1 MKNKIYSC
9 LFFFALTLV
18 GLSANRQYVPADM
31 SSIAT
36 NSFGS
41 VIATTDVC
49 CTQATVQSAF
59 EWVDD
64 NFPTNISKTNVYAT
78 QSFVSNNFYLASNP
92 SGFLNAAA
100 ASNLFYPRQTN
111 PSNYLQVVY
120 GSNIVD
126 YTIQSQDIASNTI
139 TISNIETNY
148 MGMIRIASAKVFAIT
163 NTSSGTSN
171 IVNATNSARSRL
183 AKASFIYT
191 TAAKTNTNSDELN
204 FKAAIS
210 PDNTNWTI
218 VAQTDILYLNI
229 VGADTTIFFQ
239 KADDVSWFI
248 PAGYFYRAYFDPS
261 VNSGS
266 LEAGWTSITTI
277 AESVP

>member
-1 MKNKIYSC
+1 MKIASI
-9 LFFFALTLV
+9 FFFVLTFSSLA
-18 GLSANRQYVPADM
+18 ANTQYVPARQL
-31 SSIAT
+31 SINT

-41 VIATTDVC
+41 IVATNDVVA
-49 CTQATVQSAF
+49 TQSTVQTAF

-78 QSFVSNNFYLASNP
+78 QTFVSNNFYLASNP
-92 SGFLNAAA
+92 SGYLDAVA

-148 MGMIRIASAKVFAIT
+148 MGMIRIASANVFTIT

-171 IVNATNSARSRL
+171 IVNATNSARSRM

-210 PDNTNWTI
+210 PDNTNWTV

-239 KADDVSWFI
+239 KADDVSWFV

-261 VNSGS
+261 VNAGS
-266 LEAGWTSITTI
+266 LEAAWTSLTTI
-277 AESVP
+277 AEGVP